1 MGMWLAGNET
11 MLQVLFS
18 INVDNSDSM
27 SSFQWGE
34 RMAWSYDEGSLCVEM
49 LAKKVQWAEDKLK

>member
-34 RMAWSYDEGSLCVEM
+34 RMA
-49 LAKKVQWAEDKLK
+49 